1 MKKTVSVEQLPT
13 LDSLLTG
20 YLIDDL
26 IDDFRKT
33 GIDVMKCINGSYSYS
48 DNIMRKLVFTL
59 SIMEDIRE
67 EYADV
72 VEKD

>member
-20 YLIDDL
+20 DL

-33 GIDVMKCINGSYSYS
+33 VIDVMKCINGSYS

-72 VEKD
+72 VEKE

>member
-20 YLIDDL
+20 DL

-33 GIDVMKCINGSYSYS
+33 VIDVMKCINGSYS

>member
-20 YLIDDL
+20 DHIDDL

-33 GIDVMKCINGSYSYS
+33 VIDVMKCINGSYS

-67 EYADV
+67 EYSDV
-72 VEKD
+72 MEKEF

>member
-13 LDSLLTG
+13 LDSILTG
-20 YLIDDL
+20 DL

-33 GIDVMKCINGSYSYS
+33 VIDVMKCINGSYS

>member
-1 MKKTVSVEQLPT
+1 MKKTVNVEQLPT
-13 LDSLLTG
+13 LDSILTG
-20 YLIDDL
+20 DL

-33 GIDVMKCINGSYSYS
+33 VIDVMKCINGSYS

-67 EYADV
+67 EYSDV
-72 VEKD
+72 MEKE

>member
-13 LDSLLTG
+13 LDNILTG
-20 YLIDDL
+20 EL

-33 GIDVMKCINGSYSYS
+33 VIEVMKCINGSYS

-72 VEKD
+72 VEKEN

>member
-1 MKKTVSVEQLPT
+1 MKKTVNVEQLPT

-20 YLIDDL
+20 DL

-33 GIDVMKCINGSYSYS
+33 VIDVMKCINGSYS

>member
-20 YLIDDL
+20 DL

-33 GIDVMKCINGSYSYS
+33 VIDVMKCINGSYS

-59 SIMEDIRE
+59 SILEDIRE

>member
-1 MKKTVSVEQLPT
+1 MKTINIEQLPT
-13 LDSLLTG
+13 LDNILTG
-20 YLIDDL
+20 EL

-33 GIDVMKCINGSYSYS
+33 VIDVMKCINGSYS

>member
-1 MKKTVSVEQLPT
+1 MKKTVNVEQLPT

-20 YLIDDL
+20 DHIDDL

-33 GIDVMKCINGSYSYS
+33 VIDVMKCIDGSYSY
-48 DNIMRKLVFTL
+48 NIMRKLVFTL

>member
-1 MKKTVSVEQLPT
+1 MKKMVNVEQLPT
-13 LDSLLTG
+13 LDNILTG
-20 YLIDDL
+20 DL

-33 GIDVMKCINGSYSYS
+33 VIDVMKCINGSYS

>member
-13 LDSLLTG
+13 LDSILTG
-20 YLIDDL
+20 DL

-33 GIDVMKCINGSYSYS
+33 VIDVMKCINGSYS

-59 SIMEDIRE
+59 SILEDIRE
-67 EYADV
+67 EYSDV
-72 VEKD
+72 MEKEF

>member
-1 MKKTVSVEQLPT
+1 MKKTVSVEQLST
-13 LDSLLTG
+13 LDNILTG
-20 YLIDDL
+20 EL

-33 GIDVMKCINGSYSYS
+33 VIEVMKCINGSYS

>member
-1 MKKTVSVEQLPT
+1 MKTVNVEQLPT
-13 LDSLLTG
+13 LDNILTG
-20 YLIDDL
+20 DL

-33 GIDVMKCINGSYSYS
+33 VIDVMKCINGSYS

-67 EYADV
+67 EYSDV

>member
-13 LDSLLTG
+13 LDSILTG
-20 YLIDDL
+20 DL

-33 GIDVMKCINGSYSYS
+33 VIDVMKCIDGSYSY
-48 DNIMRKLVFTL
+48 NIMRKLVFTL

>member
-1 MKKTVSVEQLPT
+1 MKTINIEQLPT
-13 LDSLLTG
+13 LDNILTG
-20 YLIDDL
+20 DL

-33 GIDVMKCINGSYSYS
+33 VIDVMKCINGSYS

>member
-20 YLIDDL
+20 DL

-33 GIDVMKCINGSYSYS
+33 VIDVMKCINGSYS

-59 SIMEDIRE
+59 SILEDIRE
-67 EYADV
+67 EYSDV
-72 VEKD
+72 MEKEF

>member
-13 LDSLLTG
+13 LDNILTG
-20 YLIDDL
+20 EL

-33 GIDVMKCINGSYSYS
+33 VIEVMKCINGSYS

>member
-13 LDSLLTG
+13 LDNILTG
-20 YLIDDL
+20 EL

-33 GIDVMKCINGSYSYS
+33 VIEVMKCINGSYS

-59 SIMEDIRE
+59 SILEDIRE
-67 EYADV
+67 EYSDV
-72 VEKD
+72 MEKEF

>member
-1 MKKTVSVEQLPT
+1 MKKTVNVEQLPT

-20 YLIDDL
+20 DL

-33 GIDVMKCINGSYSYS
+33 VIDVMKCINGSYS

-67 EYADV
+67 EYSDV
-72 VEKD
+72 MEKE

>member
-1 MKKTVSVEQLPT
+1 MKNTLNIDKLPS
-13 LDSLLTG
+13 LDMILTG
-20 YLIDDL
+20 EL

-33 GIDVMKCINGSYSYS
+33 VIEVMKCINGSYS

>member
-13 LDSLLTG
+13 LDSILTG
-20 YLIDDL
+20 DL

-33 GIDVMKCINGSYSYS
+33 VIDVMKCINGSYS

-59 SIMEDIRE
+59 SILEDIRE

>member
-1 MKKTVSVEQLPT
+1 MKNTLNIDKLPS
-13 LDSLLTG
+13 LDMILTG
-20 YLIDDL
+20 EL

-33 GIDVMKCINGSYSYS
+33 VIDVMKCINGSYS

>member
-1 MKKTVSVEQLPT
+1 MKKTVSIEQLPT
-13 LDSLLTG
+13 LDNILTG
-20 YLIDDL
+20 EL

-33 GIDVMKCINGSYSYS
+33 VIDVMKCINGSYS

-72 VEKD
+72 MEKD